1 METKICNKC
10 GVEKTLDNFAFRY
23 DTNKYR
29 NDCKQC
35 KSKYDKIYRET
46 NKERLKKLRQQ
57 HYNKEARKEYHK
69 KYYQEHR
76 NKIFEYQKNYR
87 KNNPKRKEYEKKYRE
102 LNKDKI
108 AQYRLEHR
116 NQKREQ
122 DKKWRERNKDKVKQ
136 SQIKRYLKVQNDPIL
151 RLKRNL
157 RNMIKDAFKKKKF
170 KKSKK
175 LEEICCCTIDELIEH
190 LINTYEINYNEKWDW
205 SFVNDVHIDHK
216 KPLATAK
223 TEEDIIKLNHYTNL
237 QLLKAKDNLKKGAK
251 LDYDICEC

>member
-10 GVEKTLDNFAFRY
+10 GVEKTIDNFAFRY

-35 KSKYDKIYRET
+35 KSKYDKIYREK

-57 HYNKEARKEYHK
+57 HYDKEARKEYHK

-87 KNNPKRKEYEKKYRE
+87 KNSPKRKEYEKKYRE
-102 LNKDKI
+102 LNKDRI

-116 NQKREQ
+116 NQRRETEI
-122 DKKWRERNKDKVKQ
+122 KWREKNKDKMAEYT
-136 SQIKRYLKVQNDPIL
+136 KRKYLKTKTTPIL
-151 RLKRNL
+151 KFKNQL
-157 RNMIKDAFKKKKF
+157 RNMIKDSFKRKKY

-175 LEEICCCTIDELIEH
+175 VQEICGCSIDD
-190 LINTYEINYNEKWDW
+190 LINYLIMTYEQNYNVKWDW
-205 SFVNDVHIDHK
+205 KYAKDVHIDHK
-216 KPLATAK
+216 KPLKYAT
-223 TEEDIIKLNHYTNL
+223 TEEDVIKLCHYSNL
-237 QLLKAKDNLKKGAK
+237 QLLKAEDNLKKGSK
-251 LDYDICEC
+251 II